1 MPEDLIKVDHDILE
15 VISVDSD
22 ATGDN
27 YLIEVQN
34 EFGEK
39 EIIVYPYTDTIS
51 LYVFIDQDEQLKF
64 LCASPHK
71 NARVACVRF
80 ITFKMLT
87 FFPLYAKISL

>member
-1 MPEDLIKVDHDILE
+1 MSDTMIAMELIHADNLNPAQLMPEDLIKVDHDILE

-51 LYVFIDQDEQLKF
+51 LYAFIDQDE
-64 LCASPHK
+64 
-71 NARVACVRF
+71 
-80 ITFKMLT
+80 
-87 FFPLYAKISL
+87 